1 MATNDVGVIDTFLN
15 TFTTTIDSGFGLLK
29 GNVVSLAGSLSVL
42 DIALAGLFWAWAADE
57 DIIQRLVKKTLYIGF
72 FAFLINNFDHLAK
85 VVFDSFAA
93 MGLKAGGGNLTL
105 SDFLRPGRLAATGFD
120 AAQPL
125 LE

>member
-57 DIIQRLVKKTLYIGF
+57 DIIQRLVKKTTVYRVLRIPDQQFRPSGE
-72 FAFLINNFDHLAK
+72 
-85 VVFDSFAA
+85 
-93 MGLKAGGGNLTL
+93 GGV
-105 SDFLRPGRLAATGFD
+105 
-120 AAQPL
+120 
-125 LE
+125 